1 MAPDVAPDII
11 LAVIVEIVAA
21 LVLTVLSWA
30 ASTRWQS
37 PLSLGQVWTLIG
49 GTVVLTS
56 LIVAVTTVGEMFGAV
71 KGTYAL
77 VQQRNPPIPT
87 PIPPSPTLAY
97 AVIVSSTATPTPTAT
112 QQPTDTPTPTPTETP
127 AETLSPTPTVSSTA
141 TPTFTPS
148 ETPTAE
154 PSPTPTP
161 TSSPTP
167 SATPLPAIAIIWRDS
182 LCDRSGQ
189 QATITQVRV
198 EGDYLVIEG
207 IANIALFDR
216 YSLYWGTGPDL
227 NKPVEERTG
236 FESKTPV
243 PPPGGKLHRIQLS
256 TFPPGEYRFTL
267 RVVRQDA
274 NYDTCEVGIIRR

>member
-1 MAPDVAPDII
+1 MAPDII

-21 LVLTVLSWA
+21 SVLIVFSWA

-37 PLSLGQVWTLIG
+37 PPSLGQVWTLIG

-56 LIVAVTTVGEMFGAV
+56 LIVAVTTAGEMFGAV

-77 VQQRNPPIPT
+77 VQQRNPPIPS

-97 AVIVSSTATPTPTAT
+97 AAYVSFTATPTLTPTAT

-127 AETLSPTPTVSSTA
+127 AEPPSPTPTASSTA
-141 TPTFTPS
+141 TPTLTPS

-161 TSSPTP
+161 TSSPTL

-189 QATITQVRV
+189 QASITQARV

-207 IANIALFDR
+207 IANIASFDR
-216 YSLYWGTGPDL
+216 YSLYWGTGPEL

-243 PPPGGKLHRIQLS
+243 PPPGGELHRIQLS
-256 TFPPGEYRFTL
+256 KFPPGEYRFTL